1 MNKEIIAY
9 IITVNIERILNLI
22 LFFFF
27 INGLFTV
34 SAGEYIEI
42 IINENNFTNHISTY
56 VVKEI

>member
-42 IINENNFTNHISTY
+42 IINENKYSAYIY
-56 VVKEI
+56 I